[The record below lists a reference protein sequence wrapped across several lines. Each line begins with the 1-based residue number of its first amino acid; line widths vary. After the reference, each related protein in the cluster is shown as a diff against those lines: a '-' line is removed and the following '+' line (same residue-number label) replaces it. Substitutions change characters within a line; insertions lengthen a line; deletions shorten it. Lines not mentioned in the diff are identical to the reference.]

1 MGPVLVVVPA
11 VDAEHVFEMAAAE
24 DEDPVEAVGADG
36 SHPAFGVGVRVG
48 RLHGRADHVEALG
61 VEDLIERTA
70 ELRVAIVDQKSE
82 GLVTSELHDE
92 VARLLGGPGPTRIRG
107 AGDVLDP
114 SRRQRD
120 EEQHVDPLQEGS
132 LDREEVTRERT
143 CSMLVQERPPRR
155 ARPLRRRLKT
165 ACKQHLAH
173 RGRRDGERR
182 GLSARQRSCGNP
194 SGDSLARD
202 EGSACAATAQ
212 AVAAPAPWAD
222 TSTVER
228 PAGDA
233 SEAAC
238 PA

>member
-1 MGPVLVVVPA
+1 
-11 VDAEHVFEMAAAE
+11 MAAAE

-92 VARLLGGPGPTRIRG
+92 VARLLGGPGSTRIRG

-120 EEQHVDPLQEGS
+120 EEQHVDPLQEAS

-165 ACKQHLAH
+165 ACKQHPAH

-182 GLSARQRSCGNP
+182 GLSARQRSCGSP